1 MSRVDVDVLVVGL
14 GPTGAVLAGLLALWD
29 VSCLVVESE
38 REVYRLPRAAHF
50 DDEILRVFQQ
60 LGVAEEVLRE
70 TRLLP
75 AYEFRNAAGDTLLRI
90 VQEGRSTPSGWA
102 ASYVF
107 HQPAMEEALRAR
119 LATLDGLEI
128 RLGWSLASIDRND
141 ETGAIATITSDR
153 GESAEVRARFV
164 VACDGA
170 GSRTRKMLGATLFD
184 YDFDEPWL
192 VLDAKMTD
200 ESHLPAFGLQV
211 CDPKRP
217 TSVIPMGPG
226 RRRWEFMLL
235 PGEKPEEMVEEARV
249 DQLMAPWRGSGE
261 LEVVRRAVYR
271 FHGLVIQQWRVGSVL
286 LAGDAAHQ
294 MPPFLGE
301 GMCSGIRDAAGLAW
315 KIALVARHG
324 VSDRLLDSYQEE
336 REPHVRMIIETAIGM
351 GRIVCTTDEAVAA
364 ERDAGLLAQRAAGSG
379 ADEPPSFPGLSG
391 RAFHASPLA
400 GSIFPQPWIRG
411 ADGQTTRLDDL
422 LGDGFWLIGR
432 GAGRVTVPAWVKT
445 FDEGSG
451 AAWEAFVP
459 WMQHHGIEAVL
470 VRPDR
475 YVFGTGKAV
484 DLVRAL
490 EETLSGA

>member
-1 MSRVDVDVLVVGL
+1 MSCIDVDVLVVGL
-14 GPTGAVLAGLLALWD
+14 GPTGAVLAGLLEPWG

-75 AYEFRNAAGDTLLRI
+75 AYEFRNAAGATLLRI

-119 LATLDGLEI
+119 LATQGGLEI
-128 RLGWSLASIDRND
+128 RLGWSLASIDHND
-141 ETGAIATITSDR
+141 GTGATATITSDR
-153 GESAEVRARFV
+153 GERTEVRARFM

-192 VLDAKMTD
+192 VLDAKMKD

-235 PGEKPEEMVEEARV
+235 PGERPEEMVDEARV
-249 DQLMAPWRGSGE
+249 AELMAPWRGEGDF
-261 LEVVRRAVYR
+261 EVVRRAVYR

-315 KIALVARHG
+315 KIGMVLRHG
-324 VSDRLLDSYQEE
+324 ASDRLLDTYQEE
-336 REPHVRMIIETAIGM
+336 REPHVRMIIETAIAM

-379 ADEPPSFPGLSG
+379 ADEPPEFPGLSG
-391 RAFHASPLA
+391 RFFHASPLA

-422 LGDGFWLIGR
+422 LGEGFWLLGR
-432 GAGRVTVPAWVKT
+432 GAGHVTVPSWIKT

-451 AAWEAFVP
+451 PVWEAFAP
-459 WMQHHGIEAVL
+459 WMQKQGIDAVL

-475 YVFGTGKAV
+475 YVFGTGKTV

-490 EETLSGA
+490 EEKLSGA